1 MWSLV
6 ISSSWTQLTDS
17 VAQIYL
23 PPEKE
28 CTAMFM
34 QQLLS
39 GRKKVSFVA
48 HLGCPSVVLLFVCS
62 SSSIVTSSK

>member
-1 MWSLV
+1 MSSLA
-6 ISSSWTQLTDS
+6 ISSCWNLLTDT

-39 GRKKVSFVA
+39 GRKKVSLVA
-48 HLGCPSVVLLFVCS
+48 HLGCPSVLLLVVCS
-62 SSSIVTSSK
+62 SFSIVTSSK